1 MLLREEAAAQSQ
13 FALVAHCLGI
23 SAS

>member
-1 MLLREEAAAQSQ
+1 MLLREEAASQSQ